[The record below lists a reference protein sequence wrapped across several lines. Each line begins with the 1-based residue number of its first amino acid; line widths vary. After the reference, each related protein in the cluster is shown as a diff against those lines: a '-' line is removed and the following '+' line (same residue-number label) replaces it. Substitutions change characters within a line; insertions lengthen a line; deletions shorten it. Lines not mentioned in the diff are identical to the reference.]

1 MWQDLEEIN
10 CEIATQ
16 FKRLELA
23 EKKTKQLITRNKCSE
38 IEKHLQQVKPEKLQ
52 EIKHSV
58 QELLLEEGEMENL
71 EECSVVME

>member
-38 IEKHLQQVKPEKLQ
+38 IEKHLQ
-52 EIKHSV
+52 
-58 QELLLEEGEMENL
+58 
-71 EECSVVME
+71 

>member
-38 IEKHLQQVKPEKLQ
+38 IEKHLQQVKPVKLQ
-52 EIKHSV
+52 EFKHSV
-58 QELLLEEGEMENL
+58 QELLLEEGVMENL
-71 EECSVVME
+71 EECLIVME